1 MMQLQF
7 SFLLIAITSLFHLV
21 VATPYEA
28 YPIGKQY
35 PPVARVNESF
45 TFQISN
51 DTYKSSVDKTAQ
63 IAYNCFNLPDWLSF
77 DASSRTFS
85 GEPSSDLLSDANT
98 TLYFS
103 VILEG
108 TDSADSL
115 SLNNTYQLVVTNRPS
130 ISLSSDF
137 NLLALLKNYGYT
149 NGKNALKLD
158 PNEVFNVTFDRSMFT
173 NEISIVSYYGRSE
186 WYNAPLPNWLFFDS
200 DELKFTG
207 TAPVINS
214 AIAPETSYSFV
225 IIATDIEG
233 FSAVEVEF
241 ELVIGAHQLTTSIQN
256 SLIINVTDTGN
267 VSYELP
273 INYVY
278 FDNDPITSDKL
289 GSINLLDAPDWVSL
303 DNDTISGSVPSNL
316 LGKDSNPA
324 NFSVSIYDI
333 FGDVVYL
340 NFEVV
345 STTDLFAISSL
356 PNINATRGEWFTYYF
371 LPSQFTNYVNT
382 NVSLEFTNS
391 SQNHDWLNFHSA
403 NLTLAG
409 QVPKDFDKLSLG
421 LKANQGTQSQ
431 ELDFNIIGMDSKT
444 NHSNHSANATSTRS
458 SRRSTST
465 SSYITSTQTQTQTT
479 STTSAATSSS
489 SVVVPTANKTSSNNK
504 RVVAIACGIA
514 IPLGVIIIAVICFLV
529 FWRRRKESSDD
540 EKSPHGISGPDL
552 DNPANKP
559 NQENATPLNNPFD
572 DDASSYDD
580 TSIARRL
587 AALNTLKLDNSS
599 MSESDISSM
608 DEKRNSLSG
617 MNMYTDEFQSQS
629 KEELLVKPP
638 AQSAESPFFDPQ
650 NRSSSVYMDSEPAV
664 IKSWRYTGDLPAV
677 SDAVRDSYG
686 SQQTV
691 DTEKLFDLEA
701 PQRQMRTSRDA
712 TMSSLDPWNTDVN
725 ASSTKNSITP
735 SPQNATKNDNLHLP
749 TLRNSQYGTKG
760 ITPTTVST
768 SSSDDFV
775 PVKDGENFCWVH
787 STEPDRRPSK
797 KRLVDF
803 SNKSNVDIGQV
814 KDIHGRIPEM
824 L

>member
-1 MMQLQF
+1 MTQLQI
-7 SFLLIAITSLFHLV
+7 SLLLTATISLLHLV

-63 IAYNCFNLPDWLSF
+63 ITYNCFDLPSWLSF
-77 DASSRTFS
+77 DSSSRTFS

-98 TLYFS
+98 TLYFN

-108 TDSADSL
+108 TDSADST
-115 SLNNTYQLVVTNRPS
+115 SLNNTYQFVVTNRPS

-173 NEISIVSYYGRSE
+173 NEESIVSYYGRSQL
-186 WYNAPLPNWLFFDS
+186 YNAPLPNWLFFDS
-200 DELKFTG
+200 GELKFTG

-267 VSYELP
+267 VSYDLP
-273 INYVY
+273 LNYVY
-278 FDNDPITSDKL
+278 LDDDPISSDKL
-289 GSINLLDAPDWVSL
+289 GSINLLDAPDWVAL
-303 DNDTISGSVPSNL
+303 DNATISGSVPDEL
-316 LGKDSNPA
+316 LGKNSNPA
-324 NFSVSIYDI
+324 NFSVSIYDTY
-333 FGDVVYL
+333 GDVIYF

-356 PNINATRGEWFTYYF
+356 PNINATRGEWFSYYF
-371 LPSQFTNYVNT
+371 LPSQFTDYVNT

-391 SQNHDWLNFHSA
+391 SQDHDWVKFQSS

-409 QVPKDFDKLSLG
+409 EVPKNFDKLSLG
-421 LKANQGTQSQ
+421 LKANQGSQSQ
-431 ELDFNIIGMDSKT
+431 ELYFNIIGMDSKIT
-444 NHSNHSANATSTRS
+444 HSNHSANATSTRS
-458 SRRSTST
+458 SHHSTST
-465 SSYITSTQTQTQTT
+465 SSYTSSTYTAKISST
-479 STTSAATSSS
+479 SAAATSSA
-489 SVVVPTANKTSSNNK
+489 PAALPAANKTSSHNK
-504 RVVAIACGIA
+504 KAVAIACGVA
-514 IPLGVIIIAVICFLV
+514 IPLGVILVALICFLI
-529 FWRRRKESSDD
+529 FWRRRRENPDD
-540 EKSPHGISGPDL
+540 ENLPHAISGPDL
-552 DNPANKP
+552 NNPANKP

-587 AALNTLKLDNSS
+587 AALNTLKLDNHSAT
-599 MSESDISSM
+599 ESDISSV
-608 DEKRNSLSG
+608 DEKRDSLSG
-617 MNMYTDEFQSQS
+617 MNTYNDQFQSQS
-629 KEELLVKPP
+629 KEELLAKPP
-638 AQSAESPFFDPQ
+638 VQPSESPFFDPQ

-664 IKSWRYTGDLPAV
+664 NKSWRYTGNLSPV
-677 SDAVRDSYG
+677 SDIVRDSYG
-686 SQQTV
+686 SQKTV

-701 PQRQMRTSRDA
+701 PEKEKRTSRDV
-712 TMSSLDPWNTDVN
+712 TMSSLDPWNSNISPSPVRK
-725 ASSTKNSITP
+725 SVTP
-735 SPQNATKNDNLHLP
+735 SPYNVTKHRNRHLQNIQDSQSGKN
-749 TLRNSQYGTKG
+749 G
-760 ITPTTVST
+760 ITPTTMST

-787 STEPDRRPSK
+787 SMEPDRRPSK

-803 SNKSNVDIGQV
+803 SNKSNVNVGQV

>member
-1 MMQLQF
+1 MIKLQF
-7 SFLLIAITSLFHLV
+7 SFLLIAITTLLRMA

-35 PPVARVNESF
+35 PPVARVSEPF

-51 DTYKSSVDKTAQ
+51 DTYKSSIDKTAQ
-63 IAYNCFNLPDWLSF
+63 IVYNCFDLPDWLSF
-77 DASSRTFS
+77 DSTSRTFS

-98 TLYFS
+98 TLYFN

-108 TDSADSL
+108 TDSADSM
-115 SLNNTYQLVVTNRPS
+115 SLNNTYQFVVTNRPS
-130 ISLSSDF
+130 ISLSPEF

-173 NEISIVSYYGRSE
+173 NEDSIVSYYGRSE
-186 WYNAPLPNWLFFDS
+186 LYNAPLPNWLFFDS
-200 DELKFTG
+200 NELKFTG

-256 SLIINVTDTGN
+256 NLIINVTETGDI
-267 VSYELP
+267 SYDLP
-273 INYVY
+273 LNYVY
-278 FDNDPITSDKL
+278 FDDDPITSDKL
-289 GSINLLDAPDWVSL
+289 GSINLLDAPDWVTL
-303 DNDTISGSVPSNL
+303 NNVTISGSVPDDL
-316 LGKDSNPA
+316 LGKNSNPA
-324 NFSVSIYDI
+324 NFSVSIYDTY
-333 FGDVVYL
+333 GDVIYF

-345 STTDLFAISSL
+345 STTNLFAISSL
-356 PNINATRGEWFTYYF
+356 PTINATRGEWFTYYF
-371 LPSQFTNYVNT
+371 LPSQFTDYVNT

-391 SQNHDWLNFHSA
+391 SQNHDWLKFQPS

-409 QVPKDFDKLSLG
+409 EVPKSFYKLSLG
-421 LKANQGTQSQ
+421 LKATQGSQSQ

-444 NHSNHSANATSTRS
+444 IHSNHSANATSTKS
-458 SRRSTST
+458 SSHSTST
-465 SSYITSTQTQTQTT
+465 SSYTSSTQTQTISST
-479 STTSAATSSS
+479 STATSSS
-489 SVVVPTANKTSSNNK
+489 PAVFPVASKNSSHK
-504 RVVAIACGIA
+504 KKAVAIACGVA
-514 IPLGVIIIAVICFLV
+514 IPLGVILIAIICFLI
-529 FWRRRKESSDD
+529 FWRRRKENSDN
-540 EKSPHGISGPDL
+540 EKLPHAISGPDL

-587 AALNTLKLDNSS
+587 AALNTLKLDNHST
-599 MSESDISSM
+599 SESDISSV
-608 DEKRNSLSG
+608 DEKRDSLSG
-617 MNMYTDEFQSQS
+617 MNMYNDEFQSQS
-629 KEELLVKPP
+629 KEELLSKPP
-638 AQSAESPFFDPQ
+638 AQSPGSPFFDSQ

-664 IKSWRYTGDLPAV
+664 NKSWRYTGDLPTV
-677 SDAVRDSYG
+677 LDSVRDSYG

-701 PQRQMRTSRDA
+701 PKEQKRTSRNA
-712 TMSSLDPWNTDVN
+712 TMSSLDPWNSNNDP
-725 ASSTKNSITP
+725 SIRKSITP
-735 SPQNATKNDNLHLP
+735 SPHKITKQRDLHLRN
-749 TLRNSQYGTKG
+749 LQNSQRATNG
-760 ITPTTVST
+760 ITPTTMST

-775 PVKDGENFCWVH
+775 PVKDGNNFCWVH
-787 STEPDRRPSK
+787 SMDSGRRPSK

-803 SNKSNVDIGQV
+803 SNKSNVNVGQV